1 MIISL
6 TDLSIQKLKHA
17 EKQTVYWD
25 ANFPGFGMR
34 VGKRKKVFILV
45 HGKGRNMV
53 TIGAY
58 PAMSL
63 KEARSEA
70 KRLQGTLPTNGGKT
84 RPRAFSDVLRAFLH
98 DSDKR
103 LKRDTVSQYRYYLTE
118 CPLDLENLTRA
129 HIKEQLAKF
138 DDKPHSQNYA
148 HATLRIFLNWCL
160 KEEIIDKHP
169 LIHSTPPNKVRSRDR
184 VLSDEELGRIWRCTE
199 DTTYGRIVRILML
212 TGQRRME
219 VRNLKPEDVT
229 DVITFH
235 TKGDR
240 INILPITPMV
250 GENLVLPFKFNNWAT
265 AKAQFDTECGVDWV
279 HHDLRRT
286 LATRMA
292 SLGISFF
299 TIERILGHA
308 LGKVASVY
316 QRYSY
321 LKEMEEALLQWEAH
335 IRKITTPEG

>member
-1 MIISL
+1 M
-6 TDLSIQKLKHA
+6 
-17 EKQTVYWD
+17 YWD
-25 ANFPGFGMR
+25 ANFPGFGLR

-70 KRLQGTLPTNGGKT
+70 KRLQGTLPIKKGKT
-84 RPRAFSDVLRAFLH
+84 PRAFSDVLRAFLD

-103 LKRDTVSQYRYYLTE
+103 LKRDTVSQYRYYLTV

-129 HIKEQLAKF
+129 HIKEQLSKF

-160 KEEIIDKHP
+160 KEEIIETHP
-169 LIHSTPPNKVRSRDR
+169 LMRSGPPNKLRSRDR
-184 VLSDEELGRIWRCTE
+184 VLSDEELARIWRCTT
-199 DTTYGRIVRILML
+199 DTTYGRIVRLLIL
-212 TGQRRME
+212 TGQRRIE

-229 DVITFH
+229 DVLTFH

-240 INILPITPMV
+240 INILPITPLIR
-250 GENLVLPFKFNNWAT
+250 ENLVLPFKFNNWAD
-265 AKAQFDTECGVDWV
+265 AKAKFDTDCQVDWV
-279 HHDLRRT
+279 HHDARRT
-286 LATRMA
+286 LATRLA
-292 SLGISFF
+292 SLGVNFF

-321 LKEMEEALLQWEAH
+321 LKEMEEALLLWEAH
-335 IRKITTPEG
+335 IRKITSA